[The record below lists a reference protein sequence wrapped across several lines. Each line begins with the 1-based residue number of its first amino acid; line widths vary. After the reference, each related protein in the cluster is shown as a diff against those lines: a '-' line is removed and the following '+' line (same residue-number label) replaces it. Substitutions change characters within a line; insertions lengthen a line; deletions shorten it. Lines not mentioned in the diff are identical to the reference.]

1 MSDSL
6 TPLRHVYGVEPVGPV
21 PAPGEPGHVE
31 LTLLREMR
39 EALDALPD
47 AAPEASATEAVHGYA
62 VSAEVALLR
71 STAAALDHA
80 VRLGDRAPDAD
91 VLASVLARASEGA
104 LLSGSLDAL
113 AHLPAA
119 QPDADVVARVL
130 AHAEAADPLAA
141 VRHVYADAPA
151 PATEAGLVEAALL
164 RQSGE
169 AVDRGARSRPQP
181 RPAEAAVA
189 AVLARAAAASA
200 LDAAPDHLGAA
211 SPV

>member
-80 VRLGDRAPDAD
+80 VRLGDR
-91 VLASVLARASEGA
+91 
-104 LLSGSLDAL
+104 
-113 AHLPAA
+113 
-119 QPDADVVARVL
+119 
-130 AHAEAADPLAA
+130 
-141 VRHVYADAPA
+141 
-151 PATEAGLVEAALL
+151 
-164 RQSGE
+164 
-169 AVDRGARSRPQP
+169 
-181 RPAEAAVA
+181 
-189 AVLARAAAASA
+189 
-200 LDAAPDHLGAA
+200 
-211 SPV
+211 